1 VQHELAVTIEDIL
14 ARRTRLLF
22 LDARA
27 ALQSAERVAAW
38 MAAESGFDDQWQQ
51 EQIKQFE
58 NVARHYLIN

>member
-1 VQHELAVTIEDIL
+1 
-14 ARRTRLLF
+14 LF

>member
-1 VQHELAVTIEDIL
+1 
-14 ARRTRLLF
+14 
-22 LDARA
+22 
-27 ALQSAERVAAW
+27 